1 MVKRRTMIITASL
14 SAAAMFGALL
24 AAPTLVDRQINQVY
38 PATPPAPSKQALAL
52 HQSLWIA
59 DLHADSLL
67 WQRQLQQRGAGHVDL
82 PRLAEGNVALQAFS
96 VVTKTPRKMNI
107 EHNDDDSD
115 NITALVMA
123 QGLPPRTWNSLLARA
138 SYQAQQLHQLAGAS
152 DGALR
157 VIGSRA
163 QLRQLIADRDK
174 ATGSQAKPIGGWLT
188 LEGAHALEGKLDN
201 IEVLYRAGYRMA
213 APTHFFDTELSGS
226 QHGMKKGGLT
236 PLGKRWLR
244 AMEQRKM
251 IVDLA
256 HASPATIDEVLSL
269 ATRPV
274 IVSHT
279 GVRGTCANGRNLSDS
294 QLKRIAAQG
303 GLVGIGFW
311 QTAVCG
317 KDVKAIARAIK
328 YTVSVIGAEHVA
340 YGSDFDGAVTTAI
353 DAAGLP
359 RLTQALLDTGLT
371 ADQIRRIAGGNV
383 RDFLLKNLPDDDA

>member
-1 MVKRRTMIITASL
+1 MIISI
-14 SAAAMFGALL
+14 SAAGLVLLGGFL
-24 AAPTLVDRQINQVY
+24 AAPALVDQNINQVY
-38 PATPPAPSKQALAL
+38 PITSPAPSAQAQAL
-52 HQSLWIA
+52 HRSLWIA

-67 WQRQLQQRGAGHVDL
+67 WQRDLNQAGGRGHVDF
-82 PRLAEGNVALQAFS
+82 PRLAQGNVALQAFS

-107 EHNDDDSD
+107 DHNDGDSD

-123 QGLPPRTWNSLLARA
+123 QGLPPDTWNSLLARA
-138 SYQAQQLHQLAGAS
+138 LYQARELHQLADAS
-152 DGALR
+152 QGSMR
-157 VIGSRA
+157 VIVNRA
-163 QLRQLIADRDK
+163 QLRAFIAARDK
-174 ATGSQAKPIGGWLT
+174 DPRLMAGWLT
-188 LEGAHALEGKLDN
+188 LEGAHALEGKLGNLDA
-201 IEVLYRAGYRMA
+201 LYRAGYRMA

-236 PLGKRWLR
+236 PLGRDWLR

-256 HASPATIDEVLSL
+256 HASGPTIDEVLTL
-269 ATRPV
+269 AQRPV
-274 IVSHT
+274 MVSHT
-279 GVRGTCANGRNLSDS
+279 GVRGTCANGRNLSDA

-311 QTAVCG
+311 NTAVCG
-317 KDVKAIARAIK
+317 KDVQAIARAIK
-328 YTVSVIGAEHVA
+328 HAVSVMGVEHVA

-359 RLTQALLDTGLT
+359 RLTQALLDAGLSPK
-371 ADQIRRIAGGNV
+371 QIRRIAGENV

>member
-1 MVKRRTMIITASL
+1 MIISTLTAASL
-14 SAAAMFGALL
+14 ALIGGFLSAPVLVDEHFNRVHPPSGKAPSAA
-24 AAPTLVDRQINQVY
+24 T
-38 PATPPAPSKQALAL
+38 TAL
-52 HQSLWIA
+52 HESLWIA

-67 WQRQLQQRGAGHVDL
+67 WQRNLNRDSQRGHVDF
-82 PRLAEGNVALQAFS
+82 PRLQRANVALQAFS

-107 EHNDDDSD
+107 ERNGSDTD
-115 NITALVMA
+115 NITALVVA
-123 QGLPPRTWNSLLARA
+123 QGLPPATWNSLLARA
-138 SYQAQQLHQLAGAS
+138 TYQADELRQQAAKS
-152 DGALR
+152 DGKVR

-163 QLRQLIADRDK
+163 QLRSFIAAREKDP
-174 ATGSQAKPIGGWLT
+174 ALLAGWLT

-201 IEVLYRAGYRMA
+201 LDTLYRAGYRMA

-226 QHGMKKGGLT
+226 QHGLKKGGLT
-236 PLGKRWLR
+236 PLGKQWLR

-256 HASPATIDEVLSL
+256 HASPSTIDDVLTM
-269 ATRPV
+269 AKRPV
-274 IVSHT
+274 MVSHT
-279 GVRGTCANGRNLSDS
+279 GVRGTCANGRNLSDA

-311 QTAVCG
+311 NTAVCG
-317 KDVKAIARAIK
+317 KDVASIARAIK
-328 YTVSVIGAEHVA
+328 YTVKLIGAEHVA

-359 RLTQALLDTGLT
+359 RLTQALLDAGLSE
-371 ADQIRRIAGGNV
+371 AQIRRVAGENV

>member
-1 MVKRRTMIITASL
+1 MIISTLAAASL
-14 SAAAMFGALL
+14 ALVGGFLSAPVLVDEHLNRVHPPSGKAPSAA
-24 AAPTLVDRQINQVY
+24 T
-38 PATPPAPSKQALAL
+38 TAL

-67 WQRQLQQRGAGHVDL
+67 WQRNLNRDSQRGHVDF
-82 PRLAEGNVALQAFS
+82 PRLQRANVALQAFS

-107 EHNDDDSD
+107 ERNGSDTD
-115 NITALVMA
+115 NITALVVA
-123 QGLPPRTWNSLLARA
+123 QGLPPATWNSLLARA
-138 SYQAQQLHQLAGAS
+138 TYQAGELRQQAARS
-152 DGALR
+152 DGKVR

-163 QLRQLIADRDK
+163 QLRSFIAAREKDPNLV
-174 ATGSQAKPIGGWLT
+174 AGWLT

-201 IEVLYRAGYRMA
+201 LDTLYRAGYRMA

-226 QHGMKKGGLT
+226 QHGLKKGGLT
-236 PLGKRWLR
+236 PLGKQWLR

-256 HASPATIDEVLSL
+256 HASPATIDDVLTM
-269 ATRPV
+269 AKRPV
-274 IVSHT
+274 MVSHT
-279 GVRGTCANGRNLSDS
+279 GVRGTCANGRNLSDA

-311 QTAVCG
+311 NTAVCG
-317 KDVKAIARAIK
+317 KDVASIARAIK
-328 YTVSVIGAEHVA
+328 YTVKLIGADHVA

-353 DAAGLP
+353 DATGLP
-359 RLTQALLDTGLT
+359 RLTQALLDAGLSQ
-371 ADQIRRIAGGNV
+371 AQIRRVAGENV

>member
-1 MVKRRTMIITASL
+1 MIVATLTAASL
-14 SAAAMFGALL
+14 ALIGGFLSAPVLVDEHLNRIHPPSGKAPSAA
-24 AAPTLVDRQINQVY
+24 TV
-38 PATPPAPSKQALAL
+38 AL

-67 WQRQLQQRGAGHVDL
+67 WQRDLNRDSQRGHVDF
-82 PRLAEGNVALQAFS
+82 PRLQRANVALQAFS

-107 EHNDDDSD
+107 ERNGSDTD
-115 NITALVMA
+115 NITALVVA
-123 QGLPPRTWNSLLARA
+123 QGLPPATWNSLLARA
-138 SYQAQQLHQLAGAS
+138 TYQADELRQQAGKS
-152 DGALR
+152 HGKVR

-163 QLRQLIADRDK
+163 QLRSFIAAREKDP
-174 ATGSQAKPIGGWLT
+174 ALLAGWLT

-201 IEVLYRAGYRMA
+201 LDTLYRSGYRMA

-226 QHGMKKGGLT
+226 QHGLKKGGLT
-236 PLGKRWLR
+236 PLGRQWLR

-256 HASPATIDEVLSL
+256 HASSATIDDVLTL
-269 ATRPV
+269 AKRPV
-274 IVSHT
+274 MVSHT

-311 QTAVCG
+311 NTAVCG
-317 KDVKAIARAIK
+317 KDVASIARAIK
-328 YTVSVIGAEHVA
+328 YTVKLIGAEHVA

-353 DAAGLP
+353 DATGLP
-359 RLTQALLDTGLT
+359 RLTQALLDAGLSEE
-371 ADQIRRIAGGNV
+371 QIRRVAGENV

>member
-1 MVKRRTMIITASL
+1 MIISTLTAASL
-14 SAAAMFGALL
+14 ALIGGFLSAPVLVDEHLNRIHPPSGKAPSAA
-24 AAPTLVDRQINQVY
+24 TV
-38 PATPPAPSKQALAL
+38 AL

-67 WQRQLQQRGAGHVDL
+67 WQRDLNRDSQRGHVDF
-82 PRLAEGNVALQAFS
+82 PRLQRANVALQAFS

-107 EHNDDDSD
+107 ERNGSDTD
-115 NITALVMA
+115 NITALVVA
-123 QGLPPRTWNSLLARA
+123 QGLPPATWNSLLARA
-138 SYQAQQLHQLAGAS
+138 TYQADELRQQAGKS
-152 DGALR
+152 HGKVR

-163 QLRQLIADRDK
+163 QLRSFIAAREKDP
-174 ATGSQAKPIGGWLT
+174 ALLAGWLT

-201 IEVLYRAGYRMA
+201 LDTLYRSGYRMA

-226 QHGMKKGGLT
+226 QHGLKKGGLT
-236 PLGKRWLR
+236 PLGRQWLR
-244 AMEQRKM
+244 AMEQRRM

-256 HASPATIDEVLSL
+256 HASPATIDDVLTL
-269 ATRPV
+269 AKRPV
-274 IVSHT
+274 MVSHT

-311 QTAVCG
+311 NTAVCG
-317 KDVKAIARAIK
+317 KDVASIARAIK
-328 YTVSVIGAEHVA
+328 YTVKLIGAEHVA

-353 DAAGLP
+353 DATGLP
-359 RLTQALLDTGLT
+359 RLTQALLDAGLSE
-371 ADQIRRIAGGNV
+371 AQIRRVAGENV

>member
-1 MVKRRTMIITASL
+1 MIISI
-14 SAAAMFGALL
+14 SAAGLVLL
-24 AAPTLVDRQINQVY
+24 GGFLATPALVDKNINQVY
-38 PATPPAPSKQALAL
+38 PITAPAPSKQAQSL
-52 HQSLWIA
+52 HRSLWIA

-67 WQRQLQQRGAGHVDL
+67 WQRDLNQAGGRGHVDF
-82 PRLAEGNVALQAFS
+82 PRLAQGNVALQAFS

-107 EHNDDDSD
+107 DRNDGDSD

-123 QGLPPRTWNSLLARA
+123 QGLPPATWNSLLARA
-138 SYQAQQLHQLAGAS
+138 LYQAKELHQLAGAS
-152 DGALR
+152 EGSMR

-163 QLRQLIADRDK
+163 QLRAFIAARDK
-174 ATGSQAKPIGGWLT
+174 DQKLMAGWLT

-201 IEVLYRAGYRMA
+201 LDALYRAGYRMA

-236 PLGKRWLR
+236 PLGRDWLR

-256 HASPATIDEVLSL
+256 HASGPTIDEVLTL
-269 ATRPV
+269 AKRPV
-274 IVSHT
+274 MVSHT
-279 GVRGTCANGRNLSDS
+279 GVRGTCANGRNLSDA

-311 QTAVCG
+311 NTAVCG
-317 KDVKAIARAIK
+317 KDVQAIARAIK
-328 YTVSVIGAEHVA
+328 HAVSVMGVEHVA

-359 RLTQALLDTGLT
+359 RLTQALLDAGLSP
-371 ADQIRRIAGGNV
+371 AQIRRIAGENV

>member
-1 MVKRRTMIITASL
+1 MIISTLTAASL
-14 SAAAMFGALL
+14 ALIGGFLSAPVLVDEHFNRVHPPSGKAPSAA
-24 AAPTLVDRQINQVY
+24 T
-38 PATPPAPSKQALAL
+38 TAL
-52 HQSLWIA
+52 HESLWIA

-67 WQRQLQQRGAGHVDL
+67 WQRNLNRDSQRGHVDF
-82 PRLAEGNVALQAFS
+82 PRLQRANVALQAFS

-107 EHNDDDSD
+107 ERNGSDTD
-115 NITALVMA
+115 NITALVVA
-123 QGLPPRTWNSLLARA
+123 QGLPPATWNSLLARA
-138 SYQAQQLHQLAGAS
+138 TYQADELRQQAAKSYGKV
-152 DGALR
+152 R

-163 QLRQLIADRDK
+163 QLRSFIAAREKDP
-174 ATGSQAKPIGGWLT
+174 ALLAGWLT

-201 IEVLYRAGYRMA
+201 LDTLYQAGYRMA

-226 QHGMKKGGLT
+226 QHGLKKGGLT
-236 PLGKRWLR
+236 PLGKQWLR

-256 HASPATIDEVLSL
+256 HASPATIDDVLTM
-269 ATRPV
+269 AKRPV
-274 IVSHT
+274 MVSHT
-279 GVRGTCANGRNLSDS
+279 GVRGTCANGRNLSDA

-311 QTAVCG
+311 NTAVCG
-317 KDVKAIARAIK
+317 KDVASIARAIK
-328 YTVSVIGAEHVA
+328 YTVKLIGAEHVA

-359 RLTQALLDTGLT
+359 RLTQALLDAGLSE
-371 ADQIRRIAGGNV
+371 AQIRRVAGENV

>member
-1 MVKRRTMIITASL
+1 MIISTLTAASL
-14 SAAAMFGALL
+14 ALIGGFLSA
-24 AAPTLVDRQINQVY
+24 PVLVDEHLNRIH
-38 PATPPAPSKQALAL
+38 PPSGKAPSAGTVAL

-67 WQRQLQQRGAGHVDL
+67 WQRDLNRDSQRGHVDF
-82 PRLAEGNVALQAFS
+82 PRLQRANVALQAFS

-107 EHNDDDSD
+107 ERNGSDTD
-115 NITALVMA
+115 NITALVVA
-123 QGLPPRTWNSLLARA
+123 QGLPPATWNSLLARA
-138 SYQAQQLHQLAGAS
+138 TYQADELRQQTAKSHGQV
-152 DGALR
+152 R

-163 QLRQLIADRDK
+163 QLRSFIAAREKDP
-174 ATGSQAKPIGGWLT
+174 ALLAGWLT

-201 IEVLYRAGYRMA
+201 LDTLYRAGYRMA

-226 QHGMKKGGLT
+226 QHGLKKGGLT
-236 PLGKRWLR
+236 PLGKQWLR

-256 HASPATIDEVLSL
+256 HASPATIDDVLTL
-269 ATRPV
+269 AKRPV
-274 IVSHT
+274 MVSHT
-279 GVRGTCANGRNLSDS
+279 GVRGTCANGRNLSDA

-311 QTAVCG
+311 NTAVCG
-317 KDVKAIARAIK
+317 KDVASIARAIK
-328 YTVSVIGAEHVA
+328 YTVKLIGAEHVA

-353 DAAGLP
+353 DATGLP
-359 RLTQALLDTGLT
+359 RLTQALLDAGLSE
-371 ADQIRRIAGGNV
+371 AQIRRVAGENV

>member
-1 MVKRRTMIITASL
+1 MIISTLTAASL
-14 SAAAMFGALL
+14 ALIGGFLSAPVLVDEHLNRIHPPSGKAPSAA
-24 AAPTLVDRQINQVY
+24 TV
-38 PATPPAPSKQALAL
+38 AL

-67 WQRQLQQRGAGHVDL
+67 WQRNLNRDSQRGHVDF
-82 PRLAEGNVALQAFS
+82 PRLQRANVALQAFS

-107 EHNDDDSD
+107 ERNGSDTD
-115 NITALVMA
+115 NITALVVA
-123 QGLPPRTWNSLLARA
+123 QGLPPATWNSLLARA
-138 SYQAQQLHQLAGAS
+138 TYQADELRQQAGKS
-152 DGALR
+152 HGKVR

-163 QLRQLIADRDK
+163 QLRSFIAAREKDP
-174 ATGSQAKPIGGWLT
+174 ALLAGWLT

-201 IEVLYRAGYRMA
+201 LDTLYRSGYRMA

-226 QHGMKKGGLT
+226 QHGLKKGGLT
-236 PLGKRWLR
+236 PLGRQWLR

-256 HASPATIDEVLSL
+256 HASSATIDDVLTL
-269 ATRPV
+269 AKRPV
-274 IVSHT
+274 MVSHT

-311 QTAVCG
+311 NTAVCG
-317 KDVKAIARAIK
+317 KDVASIARAIK
-328 YTVSVIGAEHVA
+328 YTVKLIGAEHVA

-353 DAAGLP
+353 DATGLP
-359 RLTQALLDTGLT
+359 RLTQALLDAGLSE
-371 ADQIRRIAGGNV
+371 AQIRRVAGENV

>member
-1 MVKRRTMIITASL
+1 MIISTIAAASL
-14 SAAAMFGALL
+14 ALVGGLLSA
-24 AAPTLVDRQINQVY
+24 PVLVDEHFNRVH
-38 PATPPAPSKQALAL
+38 PPPGKAPSTATLAL
-52 HQSLWIA
+52 HRNLWVA

-67 WQRQLQQRGAGHVDL
+67 WQRDLNRDSQRGHVDL
-82 PRLAEGNVALQAFS
+82 PRMQRGNVALQAFS

-107 EHNDDDSD
+107 ERNGSDTD

-123 QGLPPRTWNSLLARA
+123 QGLPPATWNSLLARA
-138 SYQAQQLHQLAGAS
+138 TYQADELRQQAGKS
-152 DGALR
+152 HGKLR

-163 QLRQLIADRDK
+163 QLRSFVAAREKDPALMA
-174 ATGSQAKPIGGWLT
+174 GWLT

-201 IEVLYRAGYRMA
+201 LDTLYQAGFRMA

-226 QHGMKKGGLT
+226 QHGLKKGGLT
-236 PLGKRWLR
+236 PLGRQWLR
-244 AMEQRKM
+244 AMEERKM

-256 HASPATIDEVLSL
+256 HASPTTIDEVLTL
-269 ATRPV
+269 AKRPV
-274 IVSHT
+274 MVSHT
-279 GVRGTCANGRNLSDS
+279 GVRGTCANGRNLSDA

-311 QTAVCG
+311 NTAVCG
-317 KDVKAIARAIK
+317 KDVASIARAIA
-328 YTVSVIGAEHVA
+328 YTVKLIGAQHVA

-359 RLTQALLDTGLT
+359 RLTQALLDAGLSE
-371 ADQIRRIAGGNV
+371 AQVRRVAGENV

>member
-1 MVKRRTMIITASL
+1 MIISI
-14 SAAAMFGALL
+14 SAAGLVLL
-24 AAPTLVDRQINQVY
+24 GGFLATPALVDKNINQVY
-38 PATPPAPSKQALAL
+38 PITAPAPSKQAQSL
-52 HQSLWIA
+52 HRSLWIA

-67 WQRQLQQRGAGHVDL
+67 WQRDLNQAGGRGHVDF
-82 PRLAEGNVALQAFS
+82 PRLAQGNVALQAFS

-107 EHNDDDSD
+107 DRNDGDSD

-123 QGLPPRTWNSLLARA
+123 QGLPPATWNSLLARA
-138 SYQAQQLHQLAGAS
+138 LYQAKELHQLADAS
-152 DGALR
+152 QGSMR

-163 QLRQLIADRDK
+163 QLRNFIAARDK
-174 ATGSQAKPIGGWLT
+174 EPRLMAGWLT
-188 LEGAHALEGKLDN
+188 LEGAHALEGKLGNLDM
-201 IEVLYRAGYRMA
+201 LYRAGYRMA

-236 PLGKRWLR
+236 PLGRDWLR

-256 HASPATIDEVLSL
+256 HASGPTIDEVLTL
-269 ATRPV
+269 AKRPV
-274 IVSHT
+274 MVSHT
-279 GVRGTCANGRNLSDS
+279 GVRGTCANGRNLSDA

-311 QTAVCG
+311 NTAVCG
-317 KDVKAIARAIK
+317 KNVQAIARAVK
-328 YTVSVIGAEHVA
+328 HAVSVMGVEHVA

-359 RLTQALLDTGLT
+359 RLTQALLDAGLSP
-371 ADQIRRIAGGNV
+371 AQIRRIAGENV

>member
-1 MVKRRTMIITASL
+1 MIISTLTAASL
-14 SAAAMFGALL
+14 ALIGGFLSAPVLVDEHLNRIHPPSGKAPSAA
-24 AAPTLVDRQINQVY
+24 TV
-38 PATPPAPSKQALAL
+38 AL

-67 WQRQLQQRGAGHVDL
+67 WQRDLNRDSQRGHVDF
-82 PRLAEGNVALQAFS
+82 PRLQRANVALQAFS

-107 EHNDDDSD
+107 ERNGSDTD
-115 NITALVMA
+115 NITALVVA
-123 QGLPPRTWNSLLARA
+123 QGLPPATWNSLLARA
-138 SYQAQQLHQLAGAS
+138 TYQADELRQQAEKSHGKV
-152 DGALR
+152 R

-163 QLRQLIADRDK
+163 QLRSFIAAREKDP
-174 ATGSQAKPIGGWLT
+174 ALLAGWLT

-201 IEVLYRAGYRMA
+201 LDTLYRSGYRMA

-226 QHGMKKGGLT
+226 QHGLKKGGLT
-236 PLGKRWLR
+236 PLGRQWLR
-244 AMEQRKM
+244 DMEQRKM

-256 HASPATIDEVLSL
+256 HASPATIDDVLTL
-269 ATRPV
+269 AKRPV
-274 IVSHT
+274 MVSHT
-279 GVRGTCANGRNLSDS
+279 GVRGTCANGRNLSDA

-311 QTAVCG
+311 NTAVCG
-317 KDVKAIARAIK
+317 KDVASIARAIK
-328 YTVSVIGAEHVA
+328 YTVKLIGAEHVA

-359 RLTQALLDTGLT
+359 RLTQALLDAGLSE
-371 ADQIRRIAGGNV
+371 AQIRRVAGENV

>member
-1 MVKRRTMIITASL
+1 MIISI
-14 SAAAMFGALL
+14 SAAGLVLL
-24 AAPTLVDRQINQVY
+24 GGFLATPALVDKNINQVY
-38 PATPPAPSKQALAL
+38 PITAPAPSKQAQSL
-52 HQSLWIA
+52 HRSLWIA

-67 WQRQLQQRGAGHVDL
+67 WQRDLNQAGGRGHVDF
-82 PRLAEGNVALQAFS
+82 PRLAQGNVALQAFS

-107 EHNDDDSD
+107 DRNDGDSD

-123 QGLPPRTWNSLLARA
+123 QGLPPATWNSLLARA
-138 SYQAQQLHQLAGAS
+138 LYQAKELHQLADAS
-152 DGALR
+152 QGSMR

-163 QLRQLIADRDK
+163 QLRAFIAARDK
-174 ATGSQAKPIGGWLT
+174 DQKLMAGWLP

-201 IEVLYRAGYRMA
+201 LDALYHAGYRMA

-236 PLGKRWLR
+236 PLGRDWLR

-256 HASPATIDEVLSL
+256 HASGPTIDEVLTL
-269 ATRPV
+269 AKRPV
-274 IVSHT
+274 MVSHT
-279 GVRGTCANGRNLSDS
+279 GVRGTCANGRNLSDA

-311 QTAVCG
+311 NTAVCG
-317 KDVKAIARAIK
+317 KDVQAIARAIK
-328 YTVSVIGAEHVA
+328 HAVSVMGVEHVA

-359 RLTQALLDTGLT
+359 RLTQALLDAGLSP
-371 ADQIRRIAGGNV
+371 AQIRRIAGENV

>member
-1 MVKRRTMIITASL
+1 MIISTLAAASL
-14 SAAAMFGALL
+14 ALIGGFLSAPVLVDEHLNRVHPPSGKTPSAAA
-24 AAPTLVDRQINQVY
+24 V
-38 PATPPAPSKQALAL
+38 AL

-67 WQRQLQQRGAGHVDL
+67 WQRNLNRDSQRGHVDF
-82 PRLAEGNVALQAFS
+82 PRLQRANVALQAFS

-107 EHNDDDSD
+107 ERNGSDTD
-115 NITALVMA
+115 NITALVVA
-123 QGLPPRTWNSLLARA
+123 QGLPPATWNSLLARA
-138 SYQAQQLHQLAGAS
+138 TYQADELRQQAARS
-152 DGALR
+152 DGKVRL
-157 VIGSRA
+157 IGSRD
-163 QLRQLIADRDK
+163 QLRSFIAAREK
-174 ATGSQAKPIGGWLT
+174 NPKLVAGWLT

-201 IEVLYRAGYRMA
+201 LDTLYQSGYRMA

-226 QHGMKKGGLT
+226 QHGLKKGGLT
-236 PLGKRWLR
+236 PLGRQWLR

-256 HASPATIDEVLSL
+256 HASPATIDDVLTL
-269 ATRPV
+269 AKRPLM
-274 IVSHT
+274 VSHT

-311 QTAVCG
+311 NTAVCG
-317 KDVKAIARAIK
+317 KDVASIARAIK
-328 YTVSVIGAEHVA
+328 YTVKLIGAEHVA

-359 RLTQALLDTGLT
+359 RLTQALLDAGLSE
-371 ADQIRRIAGGNV
+371 AQIRRVAGENV
-383 RDFLLKNLPDDDA
+383 RDFLLKNLADDDA

>member
-1 MVKRRTMIITASL
+1 MIVATLTAASL
-14 SAAAMFGALL
+14 ALIGGFLSAPVLVDEHLNRIHPPSGKAPSAA
-24 AAPTLVDRQINQVY
+24 TV
-38 PATPPAPSKQALAL
+38 AL

-67 WQRQLQQRGAGHVDL
+67 WQRDLNRDSQRGHVDFL
-82 PRLAEGNVALQAFS
+82 RLQRANVALQAFS

-107 EHNDDDSD
+107 ERNGSDTD
-115 NITALVMA
+115 NITALVVA
-123 QGLPPRTWNSLLARA
+123 QGLPPATWNSLLARA
-138 SYQAQQLHQLAGAS
+138 TYQADELRQQAGKS
-152 DGALR
+152 HGKVR

-163 QLRQLIADRDK
+163 QLRSFIAAREKDP
-174 ATGSQAKPIGGWLT
+174 ALLAGWLT

-201 IEVLYRAGYRMA
+201 LDTLYRSGYRMA

-226 QHGMKKGGLT
+226 QHGLKKGGLT
-236 PLGKRWLR
+236 PLGRQWLR
-244 AMEQRKM
+244 AMEQRRM

-256 HASPATIDEVLSL
+256 HASPATIDDVLTL
-269 ATRPV
+269 AKRPV
-274 IVSHT
+274 MVSHT

-311 QTAVCG
+311 NTAVCG
-317 KDVKAIARAIK
+317 KDVASIARAIK
-328 YTVSVIGAEHVA
+328 YTVKLIGAEHVA

-353 DAAGLP
+353 DATGLP
-359 RLTQALLDTGLT
+359 RLTQALLDAGLSE
-371 ADQIRRIAGGNV
+371 AQIRRVAGENV

>member
-1 MVKRRTMIITASL
+1 MIISTLTAASL
-14 SAAAMFGALL
+14 ALVGAFLSA
-24 AAPTLVDRQINQVY
+24 PVLVDEHLNRIH
-38 PATPPAPSKQALAL
+38 PPSGKAPSTATVAL

-67 WQRQLQQRGAGHVDL
+67 WQRNLNRDSQRGHVDF
-82 PRLAEGNVALQAFS
+82 PRLQRANVALQAFS

-107 EHNDDDSD
+107 ERNGSDTD
-115 NITALVMA
+115 NITALVVA
-123 QGLPPRTWNSLLARA
+123 QGLPPATWNSLLARA
-138 SYQAQQLHQLAGAS
+138 TYQADELRQQAANSHGKV
-152 DGALR
+152 R

-163 QLRQLIADRDK
+163 QLRSFIAAREKNPDLL
-174 ATGSQAKPIGGWLT
+174 AGWLT

-201 IEVLYRAGYRMA
+201 LDTLYRAGFRMA

-236 PLGKRWLR
+236 PLGKQWLR

-256 HASPATIDEVLSL
+256 HASPATIDDVLSM
-269 ATRPV
+269 AKRPV
-274 IVSHT
+274 MVSHT
-279 GVRGTCANGRNLSDS
+279 GVRGTCANGRNLSDA

-311 QTAVCG
+311 NTAVCG
-317 KDVKAIARAIK
+317 KDVAAIARAIK
-328 YTVSVIGAEHVA
+328 YTVKLVGAEHVA

-353 DAAGLP
+353 DTAGLP
-359 RLTQALLDTGLT
+359 RLTQALLDAGLSE
-371 ADQIRRIAGGNV
+371 AQIRRVAGENV

>member
-1 MVKRRTMIITASL
+1 MIISI
-14 SAAAMFGALL
+14 SAAGLVLL
-24 AAPTLVDRQINQVY
+24 GGFLATPALVDKNINQVY
-38 PATPPAPSKQALAL
+38 PITAPAPSKQAQSL
-52 HQSLWIA
+52 HRSLWIA

-67 WQRQLQQRGAGHVDL
+67 WQRDLNQAGGRGHVDF
-82 PRLAEGNVALQAFS
+82 PRLAQGNVALQAFS

-107 EHNDDDSD
+107 DRNDGDSD

-123 QGLPPRTWNSLLARA
+123 QGLPPATWNSLLARA
-138 SYQAQQLHQLAGAS
+138 LYQAKELHQLAGAS
-152 DGALR
+152 EGSMR

-163 QLRQLIADRDK
+163 QLRAFIAARDK
-174 ATGSQAKPIGGWLT
+174 DQKLMAGWLT

-201 IEVLYRAGYRMA
+201 LDALYRAGYRMA

-236 PLGKRWLR
+236 PLGRDWLR

-256 HASPATIDEVLSL
+256 HASGPTIDEVLTL
-269 ATRPV
+269 AKRPV
-274 IVSHT
+274 MVSHT
-279 GVRGTCANGRNLSDS
+279 GVRGTCANGRNLSDA

-311 QTAVCG
+311 NTAVCG
-317 KDVKAIARAIK
+317 KDVQAIARAIK
-328 YTVSVIGAEHVA
+328 HAVSVMGVEHAA

-359 RLTQALLDTGLT
+359 RLTQALLDAGLSP
-371 ADQIRRIAGGNV
+371 AQIRRIAGENV

>member
-1 MVKRRTMIITASL
+1 MIITASL
-14 SAAAMFGALL
+14 SAAALFGALL
-24 AAPTLVDRQINQVY
+24 AVPALVDRQINQVY
-38 PATPPAPSKQALAL
+38 PTTPPVPSEQALAL

-67 WQRQLQQRGAGHVDL
+67 WQRQLQQRGLGHVDL
-82 PRLAEGNVALQAFS
+82 PRLAQGNVALQAFS

-107 EHNDDDSD
+107 SHNDDSSD

-123 QGLPPRTWNSLLARA
+123 QGLPPSTWNSLLARA
-138 SYQAQQLHQLAGAS
+138 SYQAQQLHQLAGTS

-174 ATGSQAKPIGGWLT
+174 ATGSQTKPIGGWLT
-188 LEGAHALEGKLDN
+188 LEGAHALEDRLDN

-213 APTHFFDTELSGS
+213 APTHFFDTDISGS

-256 HASPATIDEVLSL
+256 HASPATIDEVLTL

-328 YTVSVIGAEHVA
+328 YTVSVIGVEHVA

-359 RLTQALLDTGLT
+359 RLTQALLDAGLS
-371 ADQIRRIAGGNV
+371 AEQIRRIAGGNV